1 MAVPPVASVCC
12 ADAHIL
18 SISSI
23 KAASSMIRSESASER
38 AESAAAETA
47 LICEPFLNRRES
59 LLSS

>member
-1 MAVPPVASVCC
+1 
-12 ADAHIL
+12 
-18 SISSI
+18 
-23 KAASSMIRSESASER
+23 MIRSESASER